1 MWTFKNVLALGLFLF
16 GSTFLWMT
24 ASFAGRVP
32 PPTGI
37 AWTLVNGLALAAV
50 AGFTIAGWAVFKE
63 YSWWNTAAL
72 LSAAVGLIAVVPF
85 VMGLVQIRA
94 AFSDLGIQI
103 NLWMHAIGSLVIIGV
118 VLSPAARDWIT
129 QRV

>member
-32 PPTGI
+32 PPTGT

-50 AGFTIAGWAVFKE
+50 AGFAVAAWAVFKE
-63 YSWWNTAAL
+63 YSWWNAAAL
-72 LSAAVGLIAVVPF
+72 LSAILGLIAVVAF
-85 VMGLVQIRA
+85 LVGLVQIRA
-94 AFSDLGIQI
+94 ALADLGVQI
-103 NLWMHAIGSLVIIGV
+103 NLWMHAIGSVAIIATA
-118 VLSPAARDWIT
+118 LSLAARDWVVH
-129 QRV
+129 RL